1 MRVISFLL
9 CLLISGAAQDKVPET
24 EPTFRTSTTQVLV
37 DVLVANDK
45 GVVSGL
51 RQEDFIVTDEG
62 ATVPVR
68 YFAKDDAMLNV
79 LLLLDVSGSMKNY
92 LEQIGKRARFLL
104 EELREQDKVGVMIFS
119 KETDYMMPFTSNVD
133 RAANAIDQSLR
144 PNLLPGGTAINLSIL
159 DAAEAFAEGK
169 NLTGHRAIFILTD
182 NRGLNYR
189 APDDVVLKKLFANDT
204 VLNAIVTRNAEPPKP
219 LKNPESRNPDFT
231 YSDVFKLAAETGGE
245 VLRGD
250 RADESLRVLM
260 KNLRQRYL
268 LGYDAP
274 KGRAAGFHKIQVSLT
289 REAQKRH
296 GKVVIRARAGYYTG
310 S

>member
-1 MRVISFLL
+1 MRAIALSL
-9 CLLISGAAQDKVPET
+9 CLLLAGAGHQRAQET
-24 EPTFRTSTTQVLV
+24 EPTFRAGTTQVLV
-37 DVLVANDK
+37 DVLVSNDK

-51 RQEDFIVTDEG
+51 RQEDFILTDDG
-62 ATVPVR
+62 APVPVR

-119 KETDYMMPFTSNVD
+119 KETDYMMPFTSNID

-144 PNLLPGGTAINLSIL
+144 PNLLPSGTAINASIL
-159 DAAEAFAEGK
+159 DAAQAFTEGK

-189 APDDVVLKKLFANDT
+189 APDDIVLKKLFSNDA
-204 VLNAIVTRNAEPPKP
+204 VLNAIVTKNAEAPKP

-274 KGRAAGFHKIQVSLT
+274 KGQLGGFHKIQVTLT
-289 REAQKRH
+289 KEAQKRF
-296 GKVVIRARAGYYTG
+296 GKVVIRARSGYYTG